1 MTLQQALAFAVIGGA
16 VAMFAW
22 GRFRYDVVAVGA
34 LLVGITLGLV
44 KPKAAFSGFT
54 SDVVVIIA
62 CALITSAAVARSGLV
77 ELALRPL
84 LSRLKT
90 AATQVPVLAG
100 ATGLLSMPTKNVGAL
115 AILMPIAL
123 QVARKTGTSPS
134 SLLMPMSFLSL
145 LGGLVT
151 LVGTSTNIIVSQIRG
166 EMLGKPFLMFD
177 FAPVGLALT
186 ALGFV
191 FVSFGWRLLPR
202 DRRGAAGLHEAVE
215 SAPYATEAVVPDTL
229 PEAIKTIADLKLS
242 EDGVT
247 LSALLRGDKR
257 LSAPL
262 PDSTLRA
269 GDILVLSGDQ
279 ESLGRLIARTP
290 LVSSREGREVA
301 KDDPTEE
308 MRSVEAV
315 VTDGSVLVG
324 RSAQRLRL
332 QQQFGVN
339 VLAVGRE
346 GGRIT
351 ERLREVTLKP
361 GDVLVLQAGERA
373 LPEVMRTL
381 GVLPLAERDVRLG
394 GSTRRYSPIL
404 ILAGA
409 MVLVALNVVPVAI
422 AFFGAAVLM
431 VISGA
436 LSMREAYESLE
447 GQVLVL
453 IGALT
458 PLSEAVRHTGG
469 TDLIAGGLA
478 VALHYAPPLIAL
490 GVLLITA
497 MAASPFLHN
506 APTVLVLAPI
516 AVAVAQRLHLNPD
529 PFLMAVA
536 TGAGCDFLT
545 PIGHQCNTLVMGPG
559 GYRFSDYWRLGLP
572 LSLIVILFG
581 TPLIALVWPMAG
593 R

>member
-1 MTLQQALAFAVIGGA
+1 
-16 VAMFAW
+16 
-22 GRFRYDVVAVGA
+22 
-34 LLVGITLGLV
+34 
-44 KPKAAFSGFT
+44 
-54 SDVVVIIA
+54 
-62 CALITSAAVARSGLV
+62 
-77 ELALRPL
+77 
-84 LSRLKT
+84 
-90 AATQVPVLAG
+90 
-100 ATGLLSMPTKNVGAL
+100 
-115 AILMPIAL
+115 
-123 QVARKTGTSPS
+123 
-134 SLLMPMSFLSL
+134 
-145 LGGLVT
+145 
-151 LVGTSTNIIVSQIRG
+151 
-166 EMLGKPFLMFD
+166 
-177 FAPVGLALT
+177 
-186 ALGFV
+186 
-191 FVSFGWRLLPR
+191 
-202 DRRGAAGLHEAVE
+202 
-215 SAPYATEAVVPDTL
+215 
-229 PEAIKTIADLKLS
+229 
-242 EDGVT
+242 
-247 LSALLRGDKR
+247 
-257 LSAPL
+257 
-262 PDSTLRA
+262 
-269 GDILVLSGDQ
+269 
-279 ESLGRLIARTP
+279 
-290 LVSSREGREVA
+290 
-301 KDDPTEE
+301 
-308 MRSVEAV
+308 
-315 VTDGSVLVG
+315 
-324 RSAQRLRL
+324 
-332 QQQFGVN
+332 
-339 VLAVGRE
+339 
-346 GGRIT
+346 
-351 ERLREVTLKP
+351 
-361 GDVLVLQAGERA
+361 
-373 LPEVMRTL
+373 
-381 GVLPLAERDVRLG
+381 
-394 GSTRRYSPIL
+394 
-404 ILAGA
+404 